1 MTIKPSHKNSLQ
13 STDKYDEAIKILEEE
28 TTRRIE
34 DIQQQ
39 VEFMCASIR
48 AQGNTDINKMLKS
61 VRELT
66 LEEFCETFGASTQLF
81 LEQQTKKRIGTDT
94 SRKKSIQL
102 QTEQE
107 PIRIE
112 PFSVQINNE
121 TSIHLDPN
129 QTGDLDAFPIII
141 PPQIQQQL
149 NSTQKERVVQ
159 QIQALE
165 TQLELVK
172 QHFM

>member
-94 SRKKSIQL
+94 SRKK
-102 QTEQE
+102 
-107 PIRIE
+107 
-112 PFSVQINNE
+112 
-121 TSIHLDPN
+121 
-129 QTGDLDAFPIII
+129 
-141 PPQIQQQL
+141 
-149 NSTQKERVVQ
+149 
-159 QIQALE
+159 
-165 TQLELVK
+165 
-172 QHFM
+172 